1 MRAVDEQTMS
11 NQVASRLVHE
21 GELDEFLGG
30 LVVETLHAGEP
41 LRRNAVVA
49 AENPA
54 FVHRLSLALEDPN
67 FVAAVIPVDASV
79 IPGNVVAGDY
89 INITMGLGRGVGE
102 SGYEAP
108 SATGGL
114 SGSVQGGGALTVTDT
129 TDDSVI
135 AGLPEIKT
143 PLDKIVLAHVQVLE
157 VSRERVSNPNYGL
170 SAAEDPTSL
179 EPAYLEGDVQGV
191 TLLVP
196 KGAEE
201 LLFFAVDNGTLH
213 MTIVPHSAVMAGA
226 EPSAG
231 ITWEDVVRFIQEER
245 AGALEGADE
254 GASDE

>member
-1 MRAVDEQTMS
+1 
-11 NQVASRLVHE
+11 
-21 GELDEFLGG
+21 
-30 LVVETLHAGEP
+30 
-41 LRRNAVVA
+41 VA